1 MPETK
6 ADVGNLPYC
15 GMSSISESVSMRVCG
30 RGLRKV
36 GERGL
41 AWGEHEAHIHSHTL
55 SQGPFHVHIS

>member
-15 GMSSISESVSMRVCG
+15 GMSSISESVSMRECG

-36 GERGL
+36 GECGL
-41 AWGEHEAHIHSHTL
+41 VWEELAAHLH
-55 SQGPFHVHIS
+55 